1 MPARIVIWL
10 LGGALLGTA
19 VAAILALLMPNAE
32 AAWRLTGTGGLLAAS
47 CLASL
52 PAVRS
57 WESGRP
63 SIYSRV
69 ASVVIAGALA
79 IGLAAIW
86 WEPIVGRTGFEA
98 DRLWVTDLL
107 LGFWLLLVWL
117 PCRLLPNPW
126 WRRTA
131 IVVLAMVSAAF
142 LLFVVEV
149 LQLWSGDSG
158 SRGSMLLTYAPLLGA
173 LALPSPA
180 DHRSIWRWGRWL
192 GVAAA
197 VTAMGTL
204 LVALPSRWDDPRLAA
219 GLVQAVTALTAIA
232 LLAAVGVALELA
244 KGPPWRKWVQRI
256 TIGLVALEGALV
268 TLSVEQLV
276 GPEVIVPLG
285 LVTVVGLV
293 AAVLLD
299 AVGRI
304 AERKAR
310 AVATLTDVRLSCPR
324 CGKSQAIGLGRVG
337 RCERCGL
344 GIEVRVQQD
353 ECLRCGYSRVGL
365 SADATCPECGAAGA
379 TVTDGLGSDARI
391 A

>member
-1 MPARIVIWL
+1 M
-10 LGGALLGTA
+10 
-19 VAAILALLMPNAE
+19 
-32 AAWRLTGTGGLLAAS
+32 
-47 CLASL
+47 
-52 PAVRS
+52 
-57 WESGRP
+57 
-63 SIYSRV
+63 
-69 ASVVIAGALA
+69 A

-86 WEPIVGRTGFEA
+86 LEPIFGRTGFDA

-107 LGFWLLLVWL
+107 LGFWLLLAWL

-142 LLFVVEV
+142 LLFVAEV
-149 LQLWSGDSG
+149 LDLWSGDSG
-158 SRGSMLLTYAPLLGA
+158 ARGSMLLSYAPLLGA
-173 LALPSPA
+173 LALPSSA
-180 DHRSIWRWGRWL
+180 DRRSMWRWGRWL
-192 GVAAA
+192 GIAAA
-197 VTAMGTL
+197 VMAIGTL
-204 LVALPSRWDDPRLAA
+204 LVALPSRWDDPRMAA

-244 KGPPWRKWVQRI
+244 KGPPWRRWVHRF
-256 TIGLVALEGALV
+256 TIGVVALEGALV

-285 LVTVVGLV
+285 LVAVVGLV
-293 AAVLLD
+293 TAVLLD
-299 AVGRI
+299 AIGRNS
-304 AERKAR
+304 ERKAR
-310 AVATLTDVRLSCPR
+310 AVATMTDVRLSCPR
-324 CGKSQAIGLGRVG
+324 CGRSQTVGIGRVG

-344 GIEVRVQQD
+344 GIEVQVRQD

-379 TVTDGLGSDARI
+379 TGNDGLGSDARI

>member
-1 MPARIVIWL
+1 MPVRIVIWL
-10 LGGALLGTA
+10 LGAALAGTA
-19 VAAILALLMPNAE
+19 MAAILALLMPNAE
-32 AAWRLTGTGGLLAAS
+32 MAWRFTGTGGLLAAA

-69 ASVVIAGALA
+69 ASVVIAAALT

-86 WEPIVGRTGFEA
+86 LEAIIGRTGFDA

-107 LGFWLLLVWL
+107 LGCWLLLAWL

-131 IVVLAMVSAAF
+131 IVVLAMVSTAF

-149 LQLWSGDSG
+149 LNLWSGDSG
-158 SRGSMLLTYAPLLGA
+158 NRGSMLLSYAPLLGA
-173 LALPSPA
+173 LALPSPT
-180 DHRSIWRWGRWL
+180 DHRSIWRWGRWV

-197 VTAMGTL
+197 ITAIGSLM
-204 LVALPSRWDDPRLAA
+204 VVLPSRWDDP
-219 GLVQAVTALTAIA
+219 GLTADIVQAVTALSAIA

-244 KGPPWRKWVQRI
+244 KGPPWRKWVHRC

-276 GPEVIVPLG
+276 GAEVIVPLG
-285 LVTVVGLV
+285 LVAVVGLV
-293 AAVLLD
+293 TAVLLD
-299 AVGRI
+299 AVGRN

-324 CGKSQAIGLGRVG
+324 CGRSQTVGIGRVG

-344 GIEVRVQQD
+344 GIEVRVRQD
-353 ECLRCGYSRVGL
+353 ECLRCGYSRTGMSV
-365 SADATCPECGAAGA
+365 DATCPECGAAGA
-379 TVTDGLGSDARI
+379 AGSDGLGSDARI